1 MSLGPPGKTGADMK
15 REKTGPV
22 FPGGLAYGLSAALAL
37 TLGACAT
44 KQAGVSPPVV
54 PVEAG
59 TPASV
64 SSALDSGFDHSEGAP
79 VLLSSETSAGQA
91 PGGPVDPTAVSTE
104 TARVETPPAPVVL
117 PTPPV
122 PVPADADFILAVADS
137 IASSEEDLL
146 SQTKVFMDG
155 KPIGETHVG
164 PKSEEKRWGMR
175 LEPGNHLFRFEQW
188 VFTPP
193 AVWGPLDPAWQ
204 PRERFIRIEEGS
216 RAVLTLRFSEGG
228 RRHTVQ
234 FARERP

>member
-15 REKTGPV
+15 REKASPV
-22 FPGGLAYGLSAALAL
+22 FPGRLAYGLSAALAL

-54 PVEAG
+54 SVGAATAAP
-59 TPASV
+59 V
-64 SSALDSGFDHSEGAP
+64 SSSLEDLEPSEGAP
-79 VLLSSETSAGQA
+79 VLLSSESPAGQA
-91 PGGPVDPTAVSTE
+91 PGGPVDPAAVSTE
-104 TARVETPPAPVVL
+104 AARVEIPPAPVVL

-122 PVPADADFILAVADS
+122 PVPEDADFVLAVVDS
-137 IASSEEDLL
+137 IASSEEDML

-164 PKSEEKRWGMR
+164 PKSAEKRWGMR
-175 LEPGNHLFRFEQW
+175 LESGNHLFRFEQW
-188 VFTPP
+188 VVTPP
-193 AVWGPLDPAWQ
+193 AAWGPLDSAWQ
-204 PRERFIRIEEGS
+204 PRERFIRIEGGS

-234 FARERP
+234 FAREKP